1 MYALDFEY
9 DGQYLSDYG
18 FIICN
23 FDNSSMNTISA
34 GSVITFNKVPL
45 HSGKRFGLSS
55 TQYDECIQTTF
66 TICKNPQLYKDNM
79 QISNDEYRDIMR
91 WLNRRQFLNFQLLGG
106 DDYDGETCF
115 YQASFNIGKIKIAEI
130 LYGMELTMETDKP
143 FGYGQEQSFTW
154 TVSDPSK
161 PYILS
166 DISDEIGTTYPSM
179 EITINADGNF
189 SLYNEM
195 ENCTMEIKNCSVGEV
210 ITIDGDAQI
219 ITTSM
224 NSHHI
229 YDDFNFEF
237 LRIGNTITSRSNKMT
252 CSLPCKIEFK
262 YSPIIKDAF

>member
-23 FDNSSMNTISA
+23 FDGSSMETVSA
-34 GSVITFNKVPL
+34 GSAITFNKIPI
-45 HSGKRFGLSS
+45 HGGKKYNLTS
-55 TQYDECIQTTF
+55 TQYDECIQSTF
-66 TICKNPQLYKDNM
+66 SICKNPKIYKDNM

-115 YQASFNIGKIKIAEI
+115 YEASFNVSKIKIDEI
-130 LYGMELTMETDKP
+130 LYGMELTMETNKP
-143 FGYGQEQSFTW
+143 FGYGQEQSVTW
-154 TVSDPSK
+154 VVSDPEK

-179 EITINADGNF
+179 EILINANGDF

-195 ENCTMEIKNCSVGEV
+195 ENCTMEIKNCTVGEK
-210 ITIDGDAQI
+210 ITIDGNSQI
-219 ITTSM
+219 IQTSM
-224 NSHHI
+224 DSHHI

-237 LRIGNTITSRSNKMT
+237 FRIGNTITSRSNKIT
-252 CSLPCKIEFK
+252 CSLPSKIEIR
-262 YSPIIKDAF
+262 YLPIIKDAF